1 MARNFINT
9 RHRQLMAATKVN
21 GVSPSQQSALSTT
34 MIGLSSIEQLPN
46 SPAVQARLR
55 EIAALANSLAS
66 R

>member
-1 MARNFINT
+1 
-9 RHRQLMAATKVN
+9 MAATKVN